1 MGSSCYFLKYYCSC
15 YDLVILVY
23 RLIEEKNWS
32 DFTLNSH
39 GTLRT
44 SNKKKDKIDILVPQ
58 LLSEGQVHPSTFN
71 IVPQLLFL
79 GQTYPCAIYIA

>member
-1 MGSSCYFLKYYCSC
+1 MLFFE
-15 YDLVILVY
+15 ILLFMLWFGNIGLPFD
-23 RLIEEKNWS
+23 RRKKIGP
-32 DFTLNSH
+32 TSH
-39 GTLRT
+39 STHTAHCALPI
-44 SNKKKDKIDILVPQ
+44 KKKGKIDILVPQ